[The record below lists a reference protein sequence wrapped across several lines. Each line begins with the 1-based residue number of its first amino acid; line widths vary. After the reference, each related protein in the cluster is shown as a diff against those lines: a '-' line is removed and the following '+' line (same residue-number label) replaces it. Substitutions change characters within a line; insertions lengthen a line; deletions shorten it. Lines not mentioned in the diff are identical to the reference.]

1 MKFKIFAYVL
11 IVAGVILLAFPS
23 VREYIYDREQQ
34 QLLDSLEQ
42 SPERA
47 AKQTK
52 IRSEYD
58 RLSAVFDGSAAGQA
72 AVANV
77 PANAEEEETV
87 DEGAIAIIQ
96 IDKIDLKLPVLE
108 GATMQNMK
116 VGAGHLKET
125 AAIGEVGNSAIAAH
139 RARTTGRLFNR
150 LNEMEIGDR
159 IDIRLKDGKAA
170 YTVTEI
176 KVVEP
181 TDLSVLESDGK
192 DAMLTLITCEPLVNP
207 THRLIV
213 HAVKTE
219 E

>member
-58 RLSAVFDGSAAGQA
+58 QLSAVFDGSAAGHA

-77 PANAEEEETV
+77 PADAEEEETV